1 MNIHPDIAA
10 MIDVIAEL
18 NETTDSMT
26 VEEAV
31 HVRESVVELRRAANV
46 LLGLCDTQLLAVLES
61 PREFDGMRYSV
72 GNDGKSAAGRG
83 GAFHRLPGNLQEQPL
98 LRIQRRE
105 VAPKPDEDRQRRE
118 AALVGRRE
126 RRGPTGRRGG
136 GAGHCDDAIVLR
148 RELHV
153 PEDGGARRPRARQA

>member
-72 GNDGKSAAGRG
+72 GNDGKWRPNQMKIDSAVKRHSLVDENGEVRPAGEAVERAIAMMRSCYVANSTFPKT
-83 GAFHRLPGNLQEQPL
+83 GALDALGLD
-98 LRIQRRE
+98 
-105 VAPKPDEDRQRRE
+105 KPD
-118 AALVGRRE
+118 VGHYE
-126 RRGPTGRRGG
+126 KTGSKVKVEPVEP
-136 GAGHCDDAIVLR
+136 A
-148 RELHV
+148 
-153 PEDGGARRPRARQA
+153 